1 MKKVVVFTDLDGTL
15 IDLCDQSFE
24 AALPSLELLK
34 NKKIPVVFCSAKTR
48 AEQEHLRRLLSVK
61 DPFIV
66 ENGGAIF
73 IPYSYFDFDFSY
85 SKKIDD
91 YKVIELGISYP
102 KIREKIKD
110 IKNRIGIDVIG
121 FGDLS
126 EEEISKIT
134 GLSKEASSLAKK
146 REYDETLILDN
157 LSSKELKLF
166 LEEVEKESL
175 KWTFGGRFY
184 HVHGNN
190 DKGKA
195 VEILKSLYVKKYN
208 QKPLFVA
215 LGDTKNDISMFK
227 KVDIGFLIQK
237 KDGSWERIELPHIKR
252 IDGIGPVG
260 WSRAIQKLLSL
271 FNSA

>member
-1 MKKVVVFTDLDGTL
+1 MERIVIFTDLDGTL
-15 IDLCDQSFE
+15 IDLYDQNFE
-24 AALPSLELLK
+24 AALPSLNLLK
-34 NKKIPVVFCSAKTR
+34 KKQIPLIFCSAKTR
-48 AEQEHLRRLLSVK
+48 AEQEYLRKLLSIK

-73 IPYSYFDFDFSY
+73 IPSTYFDFDFSY
-85 SKKIDD
+85 SKEINN
-91 YKVIELGISYP
+91 YKVIELGISYLR
-102 KIREKIKD
+102 IREKIRK
-110 IKNRIGIDVIG
+110 IKNRVGVDVVG

-146 REYDETLILDN
+146 REYDETLILDDLN
-157 LSSKELKLF
+157 QEELRLF
-166 LEEVEKESL
+166 LKEVEKESL

-195 VEILKSLYVKKYN
+195 VEILKSLYIKKYK

-215 LGDTKNDISMFK
+215 LGDTKNDIPMFK

-237 KDGSWERIELPHIKR
+237 KDNSWEKIELPHIQR
-252 IDGIGPVG
+252 VNGIGPVG
-260 WSRAIQKLLSL
+260 WNQAIQQLLSS
-271 FNSA
+271 FNST